1 MFFAWPSMYAYHYL
15 HMYILNVC
23 ITKVLQSSALNM
35 PVFSISFKNADPTT
49 HKIDFMT
56 QYLNIK
62 FQTAVWETLC

>member
-1 MFFAWPSMYAYHYL
+1 
-15 HMYILNVC
+15 MYILNVC